1 VGDLHRLDGPPAARV
16 TGGAAARASIGL
28 SVFFLVV
35 YGACNW
41 VTAQRADVGTWYFEW
56 ERRIPF
62 LAFMILP
69 YMSIDLFFVAGPFL
83 CGSREE
89 LRTLARRIVLAIVAG
104 GACFLLLPLRF
115 AFERPAAAGW
125 LGAIFD
131 TFRTLDQPH
140 NLVPS
145 LHITLLTILID
156 LYMRHTAGLIRAA
169 LLVWFGLVGLST
181 VFTYQHHVIDVV
193 GGLALVVVCFW
204 AVPETVPVAPVVP
217 NPRVGGRYLAGAV
230 IVGLLALAGW
240 RWTVPLLWPAASLA
254 IVGIAY
260 FGAGPGIFRKAGGR
274 LPLSTR
280 VLLGPCLVG
289 QHLSLLYYRRQCR
302 PWDEVTPGVLI
313 GRRLSDAEAA
323 AAVRAGVTAVL
334 DLTAEFSEASPF
346 LRLPYCNVPILD
358 LTAPTPDQ
366 LRATVAFIA
375 QHAATGTV
383 YVHCKIGYSRS
394 AAAVG
399 AHLLAAGQ
407 AGTVGDAEA
416 RLRRARPSIVIRP
429 EVMDALRRFA
439 VARS

>member
-1 VGDLHRLDGPPAARV
+1 MTR
-16 TGGAAARASIGL
+16 GAAARASIGL
-28 SVFFLVV
+28 SVFFLAV

-41 VTAQRADVGTWYFEW
+41 LTAQRADVGTWYFEW

-83 CGSREE
+83 CESREE

-131 TFRTLDQPH
+131 SFRTLDQPH

-145 LHITLLTILID
+145 LHIALLTILTD
-156 LYMRHTAGLIRAA
+156 LYMRHTAGLRRAA
-169 LLVWFGLVGLST
+169 LLVWFGSVGLST

-193 GGLALVVVCFW
+193 AGLALAVVCFW
-204 AVPETVPVAPVVP
+204 AVPDTVPATPVVF
-217 NPRVGGRYLAGAV
+217 NPRVGSRYLAGAV
-230 IVGLLALAGW
+230 IVGVLALAGW
-240 RWTVPLLWPAASLA
+240 RWTAPLLWPAASLA

-260 FGAGPGIFRKAGGR
+260 FGAGSGIFRKADGR
-274 LPLSTR
+274 LPLATR
-280 VLLGPCLVG
+280 VLLGPCLAG
-289 QHLSLLYYRRQCR
+289 QYLSLLYYRRHCR
-302 PWDEVTPGVLI
+302 PWDEVAPGILI
-313 GRRLSDAEAA
+313 GRRLGDAEAA

-346 LRLPYCNVPILD
+346 LRLPYCNVAILD

-366 LRATVAFIA
+366 LRAAVAFIA
-375 QHAATGTV
+375 QHATTGTV

-394 AAAVG
+394 AAVVG
-399 AHLLAAGQ
+399 AHLLAAGH

-416 RLRRARPSIVIRP
+416 RLRRARPTIVIRP
-429 EVMDALRRFA
+429 EVMDALHRFA

>member
-1 VGDLHRLDGPPAARV
+1 V
-16 TGGAAARASIGL
+16 TLGSAARASIGL

-41 VTAQRADVGTWYFEW
+41 LTAQRADVGTWYFEW

-83 CGSREE
+83 CESREE
-89 LRTLARRIVLAIVAG
+89 LRTLTRRIVMAIAAAAAG
-104 GACFLLLPLRF
+104 FLLLPLRF

-131 TFRTLDQPH
+131 GFRVLDQPH

-145 LHITLLTILID
+145 LHITLLAILTD
-156 LYMRHTAGLIRAA
+156 LYGRHTTGLLRAG
-169 LLVWFGLVGLST
+169 LLVWFGLVGFSA

-193 GGLALVVVCFW
+193 GGFALAVVCFW
-204 AVPETVPVAPVVP
+204 AVPKTASAAPVVP
-217 NPRVGGRYLAGAV
+217 NPRVGSRYLAGAL

-240 RWTVPLLWPAASLA
+240 RWTAPLLWPAASLA

-260 FGAGPGIFRKAGGR
+260 FGVGPGIFRKAGGR

-302 PWDEVTPGVLI
+302 RWDEVAPGVLI
-313 GRRLSDAEAA
+313 GRWLSDVEAA

-346 LRLPYCNVPILD
+346 LRLPYRNVAILD
-358 LTAPTPDQ
+358 LTAPTPEQ
-366 LRATVAFIA
+366 LGVAVAFIA
-375 QHAATGTV
+375 RHATTGTV

-407 AGTVGDAEA
+407 AGTVGDVEA
-416 RLRRARPSIVIRP
+416 RLRRVRPSIVIRP
-429 EVMDALRRFA
+429 EVMDALRRYA
-439 VARS
+439 GAQS

>member
-1 VGDLHRLDGPPAARV
+1 MGDLHGLDGTSAARV
-16 TGGAAARASIGL
+16 TRGAAARASIGL
-28 SVFFLVV
+28 SVFFLAV
-35 YGACNW
+35 YGTCNW
-41 VTAQRADVGTWYFEW
+41 LTAQRTDVGTWYFEW

-83 CGSREE
+83 CETREE
-89 LRTLARRIVLAIVAG
+89 LRTLTRRIVLAIVAG

-131 TFRTLDQPH
+131 SFRTLDQPH

-145 LHITLLTILID
+145 LHIALLTILID

-193 GGLALVVVCFW
+193 GGLALAVVCFW
-204 AVPETVPVAPVVP
+204 AVPETAPAEPVVP
-217 NPRVGGRYLAGAV
+217 NSRVGGRYLAGAV
-230 IVGLLALAGW
+230 MVGLLALAGW
-240 RWTVPLLWPAASLA
+240 RWTAPLLWPAASLA

-274 LPLSTR
+274 LPFSTR

-302 PWDEVTPGVLI
+302 PWDEVAPGVLI

-346 LRLPYCNVPILD
+346 LRLPYCNVAILD
-358 LTAPTPDQ
+358 LTAPTPEQ
-366 LRATVAFIA
+366 LRAAVAFIA
-375 QHAATGTV
+375 QHATMGTV

>member
-1 VGDLHRLDGPPAARV
+1 MTR
-16 TGGAAARASIGL
+16 GAAVRASIGL

-41 VTAQRADVGTWYFEW
+41 LTAQRADVGTWYFEW

-83 CGSREE
+83 CESREE
-89 LRTLARRIVLAIVAG
+89 LRTLARRIVMAIVAAAAG
-104 GACFLLLPLRF
+104 FLLLPLRF
-115 AFERPAAAGW
+115 AFERPDAAGW

-131 TFRTLDQPH
+131 SFRMLDQPH

-145 LHITLLTILID
+145 LHITLLTILTD
-156 LYMRHTAGLIRAA
+156 LYARHTRGLLRAG
-169 LLVWFGLVGLST
+169 LLVWLGLVGLST

-193 GGLALVVVCFW
+193 GGLALAVVCFW
-204 AVPETVPVAPVVP
+204 AVPETVQAAPVVP

-230 IVGLLALAGW
+230 IVGLLGLAGW
-240 RWTVPLLWPAASLA
+240 RWTAPLLWPAASLA

-302 PWDEVTPGVLI
+302 PWDEVAPGVLI
-313 GRRLSDAEAA
+313 GRRLSDGEAA
-323 AAVRAGVTAVL
+323 AAVRVGVTAVL
-334 DLTAEFSEASPF
+334 DLTSEFSEASPF
-346 LRLPYCNVPILD
+346 LRLPYCNVAILD

-366 LRATVAFIA
+366 LRTAVAFIA
-375 QHAATGTV
+375 QHATTGTV

>member
-1 VGDLHRLDGPPAARV
+1 MGDLHGLDGAPAARV
-16 TGGAAARASIGL
+16 TRGAAARASIGL
-28 SVFFLVV
+28 SVLFLAV
-35 YGACNW
+35 YGTCNW
-41 VTAQRADVGTWYFEW
+41 LTAQRADVGTWYFEW

-83 CGSREE
+83 CESREE
-89 LRTLARRIVLAIVAG
+89 LRTLVRRIVLAIVVA

-131 TFRTLDQPH
+131 SFRTLDQPH

-193 GGLALVVVCFW
+193 GGLAFAVVCFW
-204 AVPETVPVAPVVP
+204 VVPETAPTEPVVP

-230 IVGLLALAGW
+230 IVGLLGLAGW
-240 RWTVPLLWPAASLA
+240 RWTAPLLWPAASLA

-274 LPLSTR
+274 LALSTR

-302 PWDEVTPGVLI
+302 PWDEVAPGVLI
-313 GRRLSDAEAA
+313 GRRLSDREAA

-334 DLTAEFSEASPF
+334 DLTSEFSEASPF
-346 LRLPYCNVPILD
+346 LRLPYCNVVILD
-358 LTAPTPDQ
+358 LTAPTPEQ
-366 LRATVAFIA
+366 LRAAVAFIA
-375 QHAATGTV
+375 QHATTGTV

-407 AGTVGDAEA
+407 ASTVGDAEA